1 MRIHILPGL
10 LAIIWAQTIFYQEDF
25 NNGVPNDWSLNTSD
39 QGSTTTL
46 LYNRWVVGADYNGN
60 DVDNPIS
67 SVPANPSYCCPTNCG
82 GFCAFT
88 GCAAGQCI
96 PADIPDIPDQPA
108 AITGGPQSAFLHVSY
123 NPAYDN
129 ACPPATTTFS
139 YMAPTQFFPCYPA
152 ANLFAKKSQPVAI
165 PATATNI
172 KLSFFWLAGGGTNAY
187 GEVYYSTN
195 GTNWTRLTSR
205 SGSQQLRNNANSW
218 YADTISLPGSVA
230 GQNLYIGFRFVS
242 QMGGGHADPPIGV
255 DEIRVFGDLPGSGPT
270 IDITNIP
277 PVPTVCAGNSVS
289 IAFST
294 TGSFNTGNQFTAQ
307 LSDAAG
313 SFAAPLATATGAAS
327 PISLTIPAT
336 TPTGTYR
343 IRVVSSNPAVVSD
356 TVDVDV
362 VNLTN
367 LTCTASPTNPTT
379 GQAVTFTLNGSGLPT
394 GSFNV
399 SLDIDNN
406 GTPDYTQNGV
416 NLPHSFTHTYTTAG
430 SYTAVFT
437 LTHPSSGCTGTCQ
450 VPVNVGTP
458 PPTIDITSIPPVP
471 TVCAGN
477 SVSIA
482 FSTTGSFN
490 TGNQFTAQLS
500 DAAGSF
506 AAPLATA
513 TGAASPISLTIPA
526 TTPTGT
532 YRIRVVSSNPAV
544 VSDTVDV
551 NVVNLS
557 NLTCSANPPNPT
569 AGQAVTFTLNGA
581 GLPTGPF
588 NISLDID
595 NNGTPDYTQN
605 GVTLPHSFTHT
616 YTAAGSYTAV
626 FTLTHPGS
634 GCTGTCQVPV
644 NVGTP
649 PPTID
654 ITSIPPV
661 PTVCAGNSVS
671 IAFSTTGSFNAGNQ
685 FTAQLSDAAGSFAA
699 PLATATGAAS
709 PISLTI
715 PATTPTGT
723 YRIRVVSSNPAVVS
737 DTVDV
742 NVVNLSNLTC
752 SANPPNPTAGQAVTF
767 TLNGSG
773 LPTGTFN
780 ISLDIDN
787 NGTPDYTQNGV
798 TLPHS
803 FTHTYTTAGSYTAVF
818 TLTHPGSGCTGTC
831 QVTVNVGAAPT
842 LTLNSVQPS
851 SVCAGGT
858 INIQFSA
865 SGSYGAGNTF
875 TAQLSDLSGSFANP
889 TILGS
894 GTSSPISAVIPITL
908 NSGTYQVR
916 VVSSNPVVIS
926 NTQTLTITNIQSLRC
941 SATPNPANAGQAVQ
955 IQLTGT
961 GLPTGTL
968 NVSFN
973 PGDGSSP
980 QTNTVSSLPAT
991 FTHTYANPGSYT
1003 AVFTVS
1009 EPISQCVGTCR
1020 VPITVQAANN
1030 LSQAAGLNIRL
1041 YPNPSRGGAFLE
1053 GVPVGWEVR
1062 VVTPLGQV
1070 LYRER
1075 SDGRTLHLPSLPQGF
1090 YLVEVGAVGSLRWVV
1105 LE

>member
-10 LAIIWAQTIFYQEDF
+10 LAIIWAQTIFYQENF
-25 NNGVPNDWSLNTSD
+25 NSGVPTDWSLNTSD
-39 QGSTTTL
+39 LGSATTL
-46 LYNRWVVGADYNGN
+46 LYNRWVVSADYNGN

-67 SVPANPSYCCPTNCG
+67 NVPADPFYCCPTNCVG
-82 GFCAFT
+82 SCAFL
-88 GCAAGQCI
+88 GCAAGGCTPAQI
-96 PADIPDIPDQPA
+96 PNIPNQPA

-129 ACPPATTTFS
+129 VCPPATTTFS
-139 YMAPTQFFPCYPA
+139 YLAPTQLSPCYPA
-152 ANLFAKKSQPVAI
+152 ANIFAKKSQPVAI

-195 GTNWTRLTSR
+195 GTTWTQLTSR
-205 SGSQQLRNNANSW
+205 NGSQQLRNNANSW
-218 YADTISLPGSVA
+218 YADTISLPASVA
-230 GQNLYIGFRFVS
+230 GQNLYIGFRFVNQS
-242 QMGGGHADPPIGV
+242 GSGHGDPPLGV
-255 DEIRVFGDLPGSGPT
+255 DEIRVFGNLPGSGPT
-270 IDITNIP
+270 IDITSIP

-313 SFAAPLATATGAAS
+313 SFTTPLATATGAGS
-327 PISLTIPAT
+327 PISLTIPTTVAT
-336 TPTGTYR
+336 GSYK

-356 TVDVDV
+356 TVDVNV

-394 GSFNV
+394 GTFNI

-416 NLPHSFTHTYTTAG
+416 TLPHSFTHTYTATG

-437 LTHPSSGCTGTCQ
+437 LTHPGSGCTGTCQ
-450 VPVNVGTP
+450 VTVNVGTP

-500 DAAGSF
+500 NAAGSF

-513 TGAASPISLTIPA
+513 TGAGSPISLTIPTTVA
-526 TTPTGT
+526 TGS
-532 YRIRVVSSNPAV
+532 YKIRVVSSNPAV

-557 NLTCSANPPNPT
+557 NLTCTASPTNPT
-569 AGQAVTFTLNGA
+569 T
-581 GLPTGPF
+581 
-588 NISLDID
+588 
-595 NNGTPDYTQN
+595 
-605 GVTLPHSFTHT
+605 
-616 YTAAGSYTAV
+616 
-626 FTLTHPGS
+626 
-634 GCTGTCQVPV
+634 
-644 NVGTP
+644 
-649 PPTID
+649 
-654 ITSIPPV
+654 
-661 PTVCAGNSVS
+661 
-671 IAFSTTGSFNAGNQ
+671 
-685 FTAQLSDAAGSFAA
+685 
-699 PLATATGAAS
+699 
-709 PISLTI
+709 
-715 PATTPTGT
+715 
-723 YRIRVVSSNPAVVS
+723 
-737 DTVDV
+737 
-742 NVVNLSNLTC
+742 
-752 SANPPNPTAGQAVTF
+752 GQAVTF

-803 FTHTYTTAGSYTAVF
+803 FTHTYTATGTYTAVF

-894 GTSSPISAVIPITL
+894 GTSSPISAVIPGTL

-926 NTQTLTITNIQSLRC
+926 NTQALTITNIQSLRC

-961 GLPTGTL
+961 GLPSGTL

-980 QTNTVSSLPAT
+980 QTSTVSSLPAT

-1009 EPISQCVGTCR
+1009 EPISQCVGTCS
-1020 VPITVQAANN
+1020 VPITVQAASN

>member
-10 LAIIWAQTIFYQEDF
+10 LAIIWAQTIFYQQDF
-25 NNGVPNDWSLNTSD
+25 NSGVPSDWSLNTSD
-39 QGSTTTL
+39 LNSTTTL
-46 LYNRWVVGADYNGN
+46 LYNRWVVSADYNGN
-60 DVDNPIS
+60 DLDAPITQVPVD
-67 SVPANPSYCCPTNCG
+67 ASYCIFP
-82 GFCAFT
+82 T
-88 GCAAGQCI
+88 GCMLYG
-96 PADIPDIPDQPA
+96 IPDIPNQPA

-129 ACPPATTTFS
+129 VCPPATTTFS
-139 YMAPTQFFPCYPA
+139 YLAPTQILPCYPA
-152 ANLFAKKSQPVAI
+152 ANIFAKKSQPVAI

-195 GTNWTRLTSR
+195 GTTWTQLTSR
-205 SGSQQLRNNANSW
+205 NGSQQLRNNANSW
-218 YADTISLPGSVA
+218 YADTISLPPSVA
-230 GQNLYIGFRFVS
+230 GQNLYIGFRFVNQAGS
-242 QMGGGHADPPIGV
+242 GHADPPIGV

-313 SFAAPLATATGAAS
+313 SFAAPLATATGAGS
-327 PISLTIPAT
+327 PISLTIPTTVAT
-336 TPTGTYR
+336 GSYK
-343 IRVVSSNPAVVSD
+343 IRVVSSSPAVVSD
-356 TVDVDV
+356 TVDVNV

-379 GQAVTFTLNGSGLPT
+379 
-394 GSFNV
+394 
-399 SLDIDNN
+399 
-406 GTPDYTQNGV
+406 
-416 NLPHSFTHTYTTAG
+416 
-430 SYTAVFT
+430 
-437 LTHPSSGCTGTCQ
+437 
-450 VPVNVGTP
+450 
-458 PPTIDITSIPPVP
+458 
-471 TVCAGN
+471 
-477 SVSIA
+477 
-482 FSTTGSFN
+482 
-490 TGNQFTAQLS
+490 
-500 DAAGSF
+500 
-506 AAPLATA
+506 
-513 TGAASPISLTIPA
+513 
-526 TTPTGT
+526 
-532 YRIRVVSSNPAV
+532 
-544 VSDTVDV
+544 
-551 NVVNLS
+551 
-557 NLTCSANPPNPT
+557 
-569 AGQAVTFTLNGA
+569 
-581 GLPTGPF
+581 
-588 NISLDID
+588 
-595 NNGTPDYTQN
+595 
-605 GVTLPHSFTHT
+605 
-616 YTAAGSYTAV
+616 
-626 FTLTHPGS
+626 
-634 GCTGTCQVPV
+634 
-644 NVGTP
+644 
-649 PPTID
+649 
-654 ITSIPPV
+654 
-661 PTVCAGNSVS
+661 
-671 IAFSTTGSFNAGNQ
+671 
-685 FTAQLSDAAGSFAA
+685 
-699 PLATATGAAS
+699 
-709 PISLTI
+709 
-715 PATTPTGT
+715 
-723 YRIRVVSSNPAVVS
+723 
-737 DTVDV
+737 
-742 NVVNLSNLTC
+742 
-752 SANPPNPTAGQAVTF
+752 GQAVTF

-803 FTHTYTTAGSYTAVF
+803 FTHTYTATGSYTAVF
-818 TLTHPGSGCTGTC
+818 TLTHPSSGCTGTC

-961 GLPTGTL
+961 GLPSGTL

-980 QTNTVSSLPAT
+980 QSRSVSSLPVT
-991 FTHTYANPGSYT
+991 FTHTYANLGNYNAT
-1003 AVFTVS
+1003 FTVS
-1009 EPISQCVGTCR
+1009 EPVSQCVGSCS
-1020 VPITVQAANN
+1020 VPVQVQAPSS
-1030 LSQAAGLNIRL
+1030 LSQAALMHIRL

-1062 VVTPLGQV
+1062 VATPLGQV

-1090 YLVEVGAVGSLRWVV
+1090 YLVEVGAAGSLRWVV

>member
-1 MRIHILPGL
+1 MRIHILPL
-10 LAIIWAQTIFYQEDF
+10 LFGAIGAQTIFYHEDF
-25 NNGVPNDWSLNTSD
+25 NSGVPSDWSLNTSD
-39 QGSTTTL
+39 VNSTTTN
-46 LYNRWVVGADYNGN
+46 LYNRWVVGADYNGA
-60 DVDNPIS
+60 DLDDPITQVPVD
-67 SVPANPSYCCPTNCG
+67 ASYCIFP
-82 GFCAFT
+82 T
-88 GCAAGQCI
+88 GCMPYG
-96 PADIPDIPDQPA
+96 IPDIPNQPA

-129 ACPPATTTFS
+129 VCPPATTTFS
-139 YMAPTQFFPCYPA
+139 YLAPTQIFPCYPA
-152 ANLFAKKSQPVAI
+152 ANIFAKKSQPVAI

-195 GTNWTRLTSR
+195 GTTWTQLTSR
-205 SGSQQLRNNANSW
+205 RGSQQLRNNANSW
-218 YADTISLPGSVA
+218 YADTISLPPSVA
-230 GQNLYIGFRFVS
+230 GQNLYIGFRFVNQAGS
-242 QMGGGHADPPIGV
+242 GHGDPPIGV
-255 DEIRVFGDLPGSGPT
+255 DEIRVFGNLPGSG
-270 IDITNIP
+270 
-277 PVPTVCAGNSVS
+277 
-289 IAFST
+289 
-294 TGSFNTGNQFTAQ
+294 
-307 LSDAAG
+307 
-313 SFAAPLATATGAAS
+313 
-327 PISLTIPAT
+327 
-336 TPTGTYR
+336 
-343 IRVVSSNPAVVSD
+343 
-356 TVDVDV
+356 
-362 VNLTN
+362 
-367 LTCTASPTNPTT
+367 
-379 GQAVTFTLNGSGLPT
+379 
-394 GSFNV
+394 
-399 SLDIDNN
+399 
-406 GTPDYTQNGV
+406 
-416 NLPHSFTHTYTTAG
+416 
-430 SYTAVFT
+430 
-437 LTHPSSGCTGTCQ
+437 
-450 VPVNVGTP
+450 
-458 PPTIDITSIPPVP
+458 PTIDITSIPPVP

-506 AAPLATA
+506 TAPLATA

-551 NVVNLS
+551 NVVNLT
-557 NLTCSANPPNPT
+557 NLTCTANPTNPT
-569 AGQAVTFTLNGA
+569 T
-581 GLPTGPF
+581 
-588 NISLDID
+588 
-595 NNGTPDYTQN
+595 
-605 GVTLPHSFTHT
+605 
-616 YTAAGSYTAV
+616 
-626 FTLTHPGS
+626 
-634 GCTGTCQVPV
+634 
-644 NVGTP
+644 
-649 PPTID
+649 
-654 ITSIPPV
+654 
-661 PTVCAGNSVS
+661 
-671 IAFSTTGSFNAGNQ
+671 
-685 FTAQLSDAAGSFAA
+685 
-699 PLATATGAAS
+699 
-709 PISLTI
+709 
-715 PATTPTGT
+715 
-723 YRIRVVSSNPAVVS
+723 
-737 DTVDV
+737 
-742 NVVNLSNLTC
+742 
-752 SANPPNPTAGQAVTF
+752 GQAVTF

-773 LPTGTFN
+773 LPSGTFN

-803 FTHTYTTAGSYTAVF
+803 FTHTYTATGSYTAVF
-818 TLTHPGSGCTGTC
+818 TLTHPASGCTGSC

-961 GLPTGTL
+961 GLPSGTL

-980 QTNTVSSLPAT
+980 QSRSVSSLPVT
-991 FTHTYANPGSYT
+991 FTHTYANLGNYNAT
-1003 AVFTVS
+1003 FTVS
-1009 EPISQCVGTCR
+1009 EPVSQCVGSCS
-1020 VPITVQAANN
+1020 VPVQVQAPNS
-1030 LSQAAGLNIRL
+1030 LSQAALMHIRL

-1062 VVTPLGQV
+1062 VVTPLGQM

>member
-10 LAIIWAQTIFYQEDF
+10 LAIIWAQTIFYQENF
-25 NNGVPNDWSLNTSD
+25 NNGVPSDWSLNTSD
-39 QGSTTTL
+39 LGSTTTL
-46 LYNRWVVGADYNGN
+46 LYNRWVVSADYNGN

-67 SVPANPSYCCPTNCG
+67 SVPVDPSYCCPINCPG
-82 GFCAFT
+82 ICQFL
-88 GCAAGQCI
+88 GCAARGCG
-96 PADIPDIPDQPA
+96 AAGIPDIPNQPA

-129 ACPPATTTFS
+129 VCPPASTTFS
-139 YMAPTQFFPCYPA
+139 YLAPTQIFPCYPA

-172 KLSFFWLAGGGTNAY
+172 KLSFFWLAGGGINAY

-195 GTNWTRLTSR
+195 GTTWTQLTSR
-205 SGSQQLRNNANSW
+205 RGSQQLRNNANSW
-218 YADTISLPGSVA
+218 YADTISLPPSVA
-230 GQNLYIGFRFVS
+230 GQNLYIGFRFVNQAGS
-242 QMGGGHADPPIGV
+242 GHGDPPIGV
-255 DEIRVFGDLPGSGPT
+255 DEIRVFGNLPGSG
-270 IDITNIP
+270 
-277 PVPTVCAGNSVS
+277 
-289 IAFST
+289 
-294 TGSFNTGNQFTAQ
+294 
-307 LSDAAG
+307 
-313 SFAAPLATATGAAS
+313 
-327 PISLTIPAT
+327 
-336 TPTGTYR
+336 
-343 IRVVSSNPAVVSD
+343 
-356 TVDVDV
+356 
-362 VNLTN
+362 
-367 LTCTASPTNPTT
+367 
-379 GQAVTFTLNGSGLPT
+379 
-394 GSFNV
+394 
-399 SLDIDNN
+399 
-406 GTPDYTQNGV
+406 
-416 NLPHSFTHTYTTAG
+416 
-430 SYTAVFT
+430 
-437 LTHPSSGCTGTCQ
+437 
-450 VPVNVGTP
+450 
-458 PPTIDITSIPPVP
+458 PTIDITSIPPVP

-506 AAPLATA
+506 TAPLATA
-513 TGAASPISLTIPA
+513 TGAASPISLTIPP

-551 NVVNLS
+551 NVVNLT
-557 NLTCSANPPNPT
+557 NLTCTANPTNPT
-569 AGQAVTFTLNGA
+569 T
-581 GLPTGPF
+581 
-588 NISLDID
+588 
-595 NNGTPDYTQN
+595 
-605 GVTLPHSFTHT
+605 
-616 YTAAGSYTAV
+616 
-626 FTLTHPGS
+626 
-634 GCTGTCQVPV
+634 
-644 NVGTP
+644 
-649 PPTID
+649 
-654 ITSIPPV
+654 
-661 PTVCAGNSVS
+661 
-671 IAFSTTGSFNAGNQ
+671 
-685 FTAQLSDAAGSFAA
+685 
-699 PLATATGAAS
+699 
-709 PISLTI
+709 
-715 PATTPTGT
+715 
-723 YRIRVVSSNPAVVS
+723 
-737 DTVDV
+737 
-742 NVVNLSNLTC
+742 
-752 SANPPNPTAGQAVTF
+752 GQAVTF

-773 LPTGTFN
+773 LPSGTFN

-803 FTHTYTTAGSYTAVF
+803 FTHTYTATGSYTAVF
-818 TLTHPGSGCTGTC
+818 TLTHPASGCTGSC

-894 GTSSPISAVIPITL
+894 GTSSPISAVIPGTL

-916 VVSSNPVVIS
+916 VVSSNPVVTS

-961 GLPTGTL
+961 GLPSGTL

-980 QTNTVSSLPAT
+980 QSRSVSSLPVT
-991 FTHTYANPGSYT
+991 FTHTYANLGNYNAT
-1003 AVFTVS
+1003 FTVS
-1009 EPISQCVGTCR
+1009 EPVSQCVGSCS
-1020 VPITVQAANN
+1020 VPVQVQAPNS
-1030 LSQAAGLNIRL
+1030 LSQAALMHIRL

-1062 VVTPLGQV
+1062 VVTPLGQM

>member
-10 LAIIWAQTIFYQEDF
+10 LAIIWAQRIFYHEDF
-25 NNGVPNDWSLNTSD
+25 NSGVPSDWSLNTSD
-39 QGSTTTL
+39 LGSTTTL

-67 SVPANPSYCCPTNCG
+67 SVPADPFYCCPTNCV
-82 GFCAFT
+82 GFCTFF
-88 GCAAGQCI
+88 GCAANGCTST
-96 PADIPDIPDQPA
+96 PIPDIPNQPA

-139 YMAPTQFFPCYPA
+139 YLGSIPQSLLPCYPA

-165 PATATNI
+165 PATATNV
-172 KLSFFWLAGGGTNAY
+172 KLSFFWLAGGGTDAY

-195 GTNWTRLTSR
+195 GTTWTQLTSR
-205 SGSQQLRNNANSW
+205 NGSQQLRNNANSW
-218 YADTISLPGSVA
+218 YADTIPLPASVA
-230 GQNLYIGFRFVS
+230 GQNLYIGFRFVNQEGS
-242 QMGGGHADPPIGV
+242 DHGDLPIGI
-255 DEIRVFGDLPGSGPT
+255 DEIQIFGDLPGSG
-270 IDITNIP
+270 
-277 PVPTVCAGNSVS
+277 
-289 IAFST
+289 
-294 TGSFNTGNQFTAQ
+294 
-307 LSDAAG
+307 
-313 SFAAPLATATGAAS
+313 
-327 PISLTIPAT
+327 
-336 TPTGTYR
+336 
-343 IRVVSSNPAVVSD
+343 
-356 TVDVDV
+356 
-362 VNLTN
+362 
-367 LTCTASPTNPTT
+367 
-379 GQAVTFTLNGSGLPT
+379 
-394 GSFNV
+394 
-399 SLDIDNN
+399 
-406 GTPDYTQNGV
+406 
-416 NLPHSFTHTYTTAG
+416 
-430 SYTAVFT
+430 
-437 LTHPSSGCTGTCQ
+437 
-450 VPVNVGTP
+450 
-458 PPTIDITSIPPVP
+458 PTIDITSIPPVP

-500 DAAGSF
+500 NAAGSF

-513 TGAASPISLTIPA
+513 TGAGSPISLTIPITVA
-526 TTPTGT
+526 TGS
-532 YRIRVVSSNPAV
+532 YKIRVVSSSPAV

-551 NVVNLS
+551 NIVNLT
-557 NLTCSANPPNPT
+557 NLTCTANPTNPT
-569 AGQAVTFTLNGA
+569 TGQPVTFTLNGS

-588 NISLDID
+588 DISLDID

-616 YTAAGSYTAV
+616 YTATGSYTAV
-626 FTLTHPGS
+626 FTLTHPAS
-634 GCTGTCQVPV
+634 GCTG
-644 NVGTP
+644 
-649 PPTID
+649 
-654 ITSIPPV
+654 S
-661 PTVCAGNSVS
+661 
-671 IAFSTTGSFNAGNQ
+671 
-685 FTAQLSDAAGSFAA
+685 
-699 PLATATGAAS
+699 
-709 PISLTI
+709 
-715 PATTPTGT
+715 
-723 YRIRVVSSNPAVVS
+723 
-737 DTVDV
+737 
-742 NVVNLSNLTC
+742 
-752 SANPPNPTAGQAVTF
+752 
-767 TLNGSG
+767 
-773 LPTGTFN
+773 
-780 ISLDIDN
+780 
-787 NGTPDYTQNGV
+787 
-798 TLPHS
+798 
-803 FTHTYTTAGSYTAVF
+803 
-818 TLTHPGSGCTGTC
+818 C

-894 GTSSPISAVIPITL
+894 GTSSPISAVLPGTL

-961 GLPTGTL
+961 GLPSGTL

-980 QTNTVSSLPAT
+980 QSRSVSSLPVT
-991 FTHTYANPGSYT
+991 FTHTYANLGNYNAT
-1003 AVFTVS
+1003 FTVS
-1009 EPISQCVGTCR
+1009 EPVSQCVGSCS
-1020 VPITVQAANN
+1020 VPVQVQAPNS
-1030 LSQAAGLNIRL
+1030 LSQAALMHIRL

-1062 VVTPLGQV
+1062 VVTPLGQM

>member
-1 MRIHILPGL
+1 MRIRILPL
-10 LAIIWAQTIFYQEDF
+10 LFGAIGAQTIFYQQDF
-25 NNGVPNDWSLNTSD
+25 NSGVPSDWSLNTSD
-39 QGSTTTL
+39 LGSTTTL

-67 SVPANPSYCCPTNCG
+67 QVPADFSYCCPTNCL
-82 GFCAFT
+82 GFCAFF
-88 GCAAGQCI
+88 GCAASGCTSNPI
-96 PADIPDIPDQPA
+96 PPIPDQPA
-108 AITGGPQSAFLHVSY
+108 AITGAPQSAFLHVSY

-129 ACPPATTTFS
+129 VCPPATTTFS
-139 YMAPTQFFPCYPA
+139 YLGAIPQSLFPCYPA
-152 ANLFAKKSQPVAI
+152 ANIFAKMSQPVAI
-165 PATATNI
+165 PATATNV
-172 KLSFFWLAGGGTNAY
+172 KLSFFWLAGGGNDAY

-195 GTNWTRLTSR
+195 GTTWTQLTSR

-218 YADTISLPGSVA
+218 YADTISLPASVA
-230 GQNLYIGFRFVS
+230 GQNLYIGFRFVNQEGS
-242 QMGGGHADPPIGV
+242 DHEDPPIGV
-255 DEIRVFGDLPGSGPT
+255 DEIRIFGDLPGSGPTIDITNIPPVPTVCAGNSVSIAFSTTGSFNTGNQFTAQLSNAAGSFTAPLATATGAGSPISLTIPTTVATGSYKIRVVSSSPPVVSDTVDVNVVNLSNLTCTASPTSPTTGQAVTFTLNGSGLPTGSFNISLDIDNNGTPDYTQNGVTLPHSFTHTYTAAGSYTAVFTLTHPGSGCTGICQVTVNVGTPPPT

-313 SFAAPLATATGAAS
+313 SFAAPLATATGAGS
-327 PISLTIPAT
+327 PISLTIPTTVAT
-336 TPTGTYR
+336 GSYK
-343 IRVVSSNPAVVSD
+343 IRVVSS
-356 TVDVDV
+356 
-362 VNLTN
+362 
-367 LTCTASPTNPTT
+367 SPP
-379 GQAVTFTLNGSGLPT
+379 
-394 GSFNV
+394 
-399 SLDIDNN
+399 
-406 GTPDYTQNGV
+406 
-416 NLPHSFTHTYTTAG
+416 
-430 SYTAVFT
+430 
-437 LTHPSSGCTGTCQ
+437 
-450 VPVNVGTP
+450 
-458 PPTIDITSIPPVP
+458 
-471 TVCAGN
+471 
-477 SVSIA
+477 
-482 FSTTGSFN
+482 
-490 TGNQFTAQLS
+490 
-500 DAAGSF
+500 
-506 AAPLATA
+506 
-513 TGAASPISLTIPA
+513 
-526 TTPTGT
+526 
-532 YRIRVVSSNPAV
+532 V

-557 NLTCSANPPNPT
+557 NLTCT
-569 AGQAVTFTLNGA
+569 
-581 GLPTGPF
+581 
-588 NISLDID
+588 
-595 NNGTPDYTQN
+595 
-605 GVTLPHSFTHT
+605 
-616 YTAAGSYTAV
+616 
-626 FTLTHPGS
+626 
-634 GCTGTCQVPV
+634 
-644 NVGTP
+644 
-649 PPTID
+649 
-654 ITSIPPV
+654 
-661 PTVCAGNSVS
+661 
-671 IAFSTTGSFNAGNQ
+671 
-685 FTAQLSDAAGSFAA
+685 
-699 PLATATGAAS
+699 AS
-709 PISLTI
+709 PTS
-715 PATTPTGT
+715 PTT
-723 YRIRVVSSNPAVVS
+723 
-737 DTVDV
+737 
-742 NVVNLSNLTC
+742 
-752 SANPPNPTAGQAVTF
+752 GQAVTF

-818 TLTHPGSGCTGTC
+818 TLTHPSSGCTGTC

-858 INIQFSA
+858 INIQFST
-865 SGSYGAGNTF
+865 SGNYGAGNTF

-894 GTSSPISAVIPITL
+894 GTSSPISAVIPGTL
-908 NSGTYQVR
+908 NRGTYQVR

-941 SATPNPANAGQAVQ
+941 SATPNPADVGQTVQ
-955 IQLTGT
+955 VQLTGT

-980 QTNTVSSLPAT
+980 QTSTVSSLPAT

-1009 EPISQCVGTCR
+1009 EPISQCVGTCI
-1020 VPITVQAANN
+1020 VPITVQAASN

-1075 SDGRTLHLPSLPQGF
+1075 SDGQTLHLPSLPQGF

>member
-1 MRIHILPGL
+1 LTMRKKPYLCSMRIHILPGL
-10 LAIIWAQTIFYQEDF
+10 LAIIWAQTIFYQENF
-25 NNGVPNDWSLNTSD
+25 NSGVPSDWSLNTSD
-39 QGSTTTL
+39 LGSTTTL
-46 LYNRWVVGADYNGN
+46 LYNRWVVSADYNG
-60 DVDNPIS
+60 VDLDAPITQ
-67 SVPANPSYCCPTNCG
+67 VPVDASYCIFP
-82 GFCAFT
+82 T
-88 GCAAGQCI
+88 GCMPYG
-96 PADIPDIPDQPA
+96 IPDIPNQPA

-129 ACPPATTTFS
+129 VCPPATTTFS
-139 YMAPTQFFPCYPA
+139 YLAPTQIFPCYPA
-152 ANLFAKKSQPVAI
+152 ANIFAKKSQPVAI

-172 KLSFFWLAGGGTNAY
+172 KLSFFWLAGGGINAY

-195 GTNWTRLTSR
+195 GTTWTQLTSR
-205 SGSQQLRNNANSW
+205 RGSQQLRNNANSW
-218 YADTISLPGSVA
+218 YADTISLPPSVA
-230 GQNLYIGFRFVS
+230 GQNLYIGFRFVNQAGS
-242 QMGGGHADPPIGV
+242 GHGDPPIGV
-255 DEIRVFGDLPGSGPT
+255 DEIRVFGNLPGSG
-270 IDITNIP
+270 
-277 PVPTVCAGNSVS
+277 
-289 IAFST
+289 
-294 TGSFNTGNQFTAQ
+294 
-307 LSDAAG
+307 
-313 SFAAPLATATGAAS
+313 
-327 PISLTIPAT
+327 
-336 TPTGTYR
+336 
-343 IRVVSSNPAVVSD
+343 
-356 TVDVDV
+356 
-362 VNLTN
+362 
-367 LTCTASPTNPTT
+367 
-379 GQAVTFTLNGSGLPT
+379 
-394 GSFNV
+394 
-399 SLDIDNN
+399 
-406 GTPDYTQNGV
+406 
-416 NLPHSFTHTYTTAG
+416 
-430 SYTAVFT
+430 
-437 LTHPSSGCTGTCQ
+437 
-450 VPVNVGTP
+450 
-458 PPTIDITSIPPVP
+458 PTIDITSIPPVP

-506 AAPLATA
+506 TAPLATA

-551 NVVNLS
+551 NVVNLT
-557 NLTCSANPPNPT
+557 NLTCTANPTNPT
-569 AGQAVTFTLNGA
+569 TGQAVTFTL
-581 GLPTGPF
+581 
-588 NISLDID
+588 S
-595 NNGTPDYTQN
+595 
-605 GVTLPHSFTHT
+605 
-616 YTAAGSYTAV
+616 
-626 FTLTHPGS
+626 
-634 GCTGTCQVPV
+634 
-644 NVGTP
+644 
-649 PPTID
+649 
-654 ITSIPPV
+654 
-661 PTVCAGNSVS
+661 
-671 IAFSTTGSFNAGNQ
+671 
-685 FTAQLSDAAGSFAA
+685 
-699 PLATATGAAS
+699 
-709 PISLTI
+709 
-715 PATTPTGT
+715 
-723 YRIRVVSSNPAVVS
+723 
-737 DTVDV
+737 
-742 NVVNLSNLTC
+742 
-752 SANPPNPTAGQAVTF
+752 
-767 TLNGSG
+767 GSG

-803 FTHTYTTAGSYTAVF
+803 FTHTYTATGSYTAVF
-818 TLTHPGSGCTGTC
+818 TLTHPASGCTGSC

-894 GTSSPISAVIPITL
+894 GTSSPISAVIPGTL

-961 GLPTGTL
+961 GLPSGTL

-980 QTNTVSSLPAT
+980 QSRSVSSLPVT
-991 FTHTYANPGSYT
+991 FTHTYANLGNYNAT
-1003 AVFTVS
+1003 FTVS
-1009 EPISQCVGTCR
+1009 EPVSQCVGSCS
-1020 VPITVQAANN
+1020 VPVQVQAPNS
-1030 LSQAAGLNIRL
+1030 LSQAALMHIRL

-1062 VVTPLGQV
+1062 VVTPLGQM

>member
-10 LAIIWAQTIFYQEDF
+10 LAIIWAQTIFYQQDF
-25 NNGVPNDWSLNTSD
+25 NSGVPTDWSLNTSD
-39 QGSTTTL
+39 LGSTTTL
-46 LYNRWVVGADYNGN
+46 LYNRWLVGADYNGN

-67 SVPANPSYCCPTNCG
+67 SVPADPFYCCPTNCV
-82 GFCAFT
+82 GFCALLN
-88 GCAAGQCI
+88 CAAGGCTPAQI
-96 PADIPDIPDQPA
+96 PNIPNQPA

-129 ACPPATTTFS
+129 VCPPATTTFS
-139 YMAPTQFFPCYPA
+139 YLAPTQIFPCYPA
-152 ANLFAKKSQPVAI
+152 ANIFAKKSQPVAI

-195 GTNWTRLTSR
+195 GTTWTQLTSR
-205 SGSQQLRNNANSW
+205 RGSQQLRNNANSW
-218 YADTISLPGSVA
+218 YADTISLPAAVA

-242 QMGGGHADPPIGV
+242 QSGTGHGDPPIGV
-255 DEIRVFGDLPGSGPT
+255 DEIRVFGDLPGSG
-270 IDITNIP
+270 
-277 PVPTVCAGNSVS
+277 
-289 IAFST
+289 
-294 TGSFNTGNQFTAQ
+294 
-307 LSDAAG
+307 
-313 SFAAPLATATGAAS
+313 
-327 PISLTIPAT
+327 
-336 TPTGTYR
+336 
-343 IRVVSSNPAVVSD
+343 
-356 TVDVDV
+356 
-362 VNLTN
+362 
-367 LTCTASPTNPTT
+367 
-379 GQAVTFTLNGSGLPT
+379 
-394 GSFNV
+394 
-399 SLDIDNN
+399 
-406 GTPDYTQNGV
+406 
-416 NLPHSFTHTYTTAG
+416 
-430 SYTAVFT
+430 
-437 LTHPSSGCTGTCQ
+437 
-450 VPVNVGTP
+450 
-458 PPTIDITSIPPVP
+458 PTIDITSIPPVP

-500 DAAGSF
+500 NAAGSF

-513 TGAASPISLTIPA
+513 TGAGSPISLTIPTTVA
-526 TTPTGT
+526 TGS
-532 YRIRVVSSNPAV
+532 YKIRVVSSNPVV

-557 NLTCSANPPNPT
+557 NLTCAANPPNPT
-569 AGQAVTFTLNGA
+569 AGQAVTFTLNGS
-581 GLPTGPF
+581 GLPTGSF

-616 YTAAGSYTAV
+616 YTATGSYTAV
-626 FTLTHPGS
+626 FTLTHPAS
-634 GCTGTCQVPV
+634 GCTG
-644 NVGTP
+644 
-649 PPTID
+649 
-654 ITSIPPV
+654 S
-661 PTVCAGNSVS
+661 
-671 IAFSTTGSFNAGNQ
+671 
-685 FTAQLSDAAGSFAA
+685 
-699 PLATATGAAS
+699 
-709 PISLTI
+709 
-715 PATTPTGT
+715 
-723 YRIRVVSSNPAVVS
+723 
-737 DTVDV
+737 
-742 NVVNLSNLTC
+742 
-752 SANPPNPTAGQAVTF
+752 
-767 TLNGSG
+767 
-773 LPTGTFN
+773 
-780 ISLDIDN
+780 
-787 NGTPDYTQNGV
+787 
-798 TLPHS
+798 
-803 FTHTYTTAGSYTAVF
+803 
-818 TLTHPGSGCTGTC
+818 C

-894 GTSSPISAVIPITL
+894 GTSSPISAVIPGTV

-926 NTQTLTITNIQSLRC
+926 STQTLTITNIQSLRC

-961 GLPTGTL
+961 GLPSGTL
-968 NVSFN
+968 NVRFN

-980 QTNTVSSLPAT
+980 QTSTVSSLPAT

-1009 EPISQCVGTCR
+1009 EPISQCVGTCI
-1020 VPITVQAANN
+1020 VPITVQAASN